1 MDVLEGIRSVS
12 PGEFQKSCLRGTP
25 GHSVDDGALA
35 VKRESRACMASWNPG
50 RRDCMVHNLHESNGA
65 SACGLGAENGLV
77 VPQGSPP
84 RVFEI
89 TLNIELDT
97 HMKTS
102 RTTGFTGKLLP
113 MAVIAAIG
121 MSVGGASAATVTYE
135 DSESISQSA
144 SGSLFLQKFNTT
156 LGTLTGISVQLQLN
170 DWSSVFT
177 FTHNNSVTLAADS
190 MAGVRVTLSGAGKA
204 LQATARQNLAPDGDI
219 FFPGSGTE
227 TLTPTSPASA
237 SSSFSDNAA
246 WALANGYVG
255 SGNKQINFSGIQS
268 QLIGTS
274 GASTSN
280 VLTQD
285 MTGSVKALVT
295 YTYDAAP
302 VTSVPEPSSV
312 LMCSAPA
319 LLGMGAFLRRFR
331 SKRDASK

>member
-1 MDVLEGIRSVS
+1 V
-12 PGEFQKSCLRGTP
+12 P
-25 GHSVDDGALA
+25 
-35 VKRESRACMASWNPG
+35 
-50 RRDCMVHNLHESNGA
+50 
-65 SACGLGAENGLV
+65 SA
-77 VPQGSPP
+77 
-84 RVFEI
+84 FEI
-89 TLNIELDT
+89 TLNIELDRN
-97 HMKTS
+97 MKTS
-102 RTTGFTGKLLP
+102 RTVGFSGKFFP
-113 MAVIAAIG
+113 IAAIAAIG
-121 MSVGGASAATVTYE
+121 MSMSGANAATISYE
-135 DSESISQSA
+135 DSESISQSS

-177 FTHNNSVTLAADS
+177 FTHNDSVTLAADS

-237 SSSFSDNAA
+237 SSSFSDTAA

-255 SGNKQINFSGIQS
+255 SDSKQINFSGIQS

-280 VLTQD
+280 VLTQN
-285 MTGSVKALVT
+285 MTGTVKALVT

-319 LLGMGAFLRRFR
+319 LLGMGALLRRFR
-331 SKRDASK
+331 SKRDSIK